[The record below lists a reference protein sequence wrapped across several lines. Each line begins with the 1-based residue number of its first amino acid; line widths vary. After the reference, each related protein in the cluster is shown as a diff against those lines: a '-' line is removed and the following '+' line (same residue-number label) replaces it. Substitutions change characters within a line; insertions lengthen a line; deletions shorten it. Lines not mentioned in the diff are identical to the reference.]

1 MRSDLLPLEDDQ
13 SEGRGT
19 AGAELDEAAGAE
31 SEVASGDL
39 VDLPLPGD
47 DVPHP
52 NMVKFQ
58 FKDRTTT
65 HARVSAGWFEMEFD
79 KKDEPFF
86 QPLETF
92 NLHLRKRT
100 LFEVIE

>member
-1 MRSDLLPLEDDQ
+1 
-13 SEGRGT
+13 
-19 AGAELDEAAGAE
+19 
-31 SEVASGDL
+31 
-39 VDLPLPGD
+39 
-47 DVPHP
+47 
-52 NMVKFQ
+52 MVKFQ